1 MDVKKEEG
9 RSWAL
14 AFAGARWRQLRG
26 RAWCASAAA
35 LLRGRR
41 GSGRKVEVLFVYV
54 LNTIKRERT
63 KLTGRGPRGV
73 YYIPMGTALS

>member
-41 GSGRKVEVLFVYV
+41 GSGRKVERRVLSY
-54 LNTIKRERT
+54 L
-63 KLTGRGPRGV
+63 
-73 YYIPMGTALS
+73 